1 MRYSFLILL
10 MAAIAASASAQTPTT
25 QGASPATAA
34 TPAASAAA
42 PSAQTPST
50 PAATTGTAAKP
61 ASGAAAQTKPPA
73 PPPIDFDKLYPDA
86 PVKPADIHCGKSKSC
101 VIKLPPGVPPTDATL
116 VPDFSLYYQDIK
128 IGTGAEAMQDNS
140 YKLHYNAYTAADG
153 VMFDSTYNHRRPVLD
168 KDGKPVKDADGK
180 PKMGDPQ
187 PFKFTEGEGRVIPG
201 LDLGILGMKVGG
213 KRRIVIPYQMAYGEQ
228 GRRGP
233 NAAHPGVPPKAGS
246 DLRRRS
252 AGGDR
257 RERSAKTASGCHRNQ
272 ARNAGNAR
280 GSGSNSKGAS
290 SGNACGSGGYG
301 KPGATASEVT
311 RV

>member
-201 LDLGILGMKVGG
+201 LDLGILGMKVGENAALSSLTKWPMG
-213 KRRIVIPYQMAYGEQ
+213 SRDAGGRMPPIRGFLPRRI
-228 GRRGP
+228 
-233 NAAHPGVPPKAGS
+233 
-246 DLRRRS
+246 
-252 AGGDR
+252 
-257 RERSAKTASGCHRNQ
+257 
-272 ARNAGNAR
+272 
-280 GSGSNSKGAS
+280 
-290 SGNACGSGGYG
+290 
-301 KPGATASEVT
+301 
-311 RV
+311 